1 MKFYL
6 DTSHYIDRKDWV
18 NVPHVIRP
26 YFVDGDKKVEKR
38 FLELLAGSHAEGDF
52 SILPMNLE
60 YYYIRNKK
68 DQMESYIAEAHKVG
82 KKVIAFND
90 GDKGIRPDLKGVI
103 ILTQN
108 AFQSKR
114 LPDEYGHT
122 FIADDPLPEYFGK
135 SEIVVRNKSAK
146 PIVGF
151 DGLAGESTLKN
162 IYRVFRNIQHN
173 IDYALGRT
181 IFAPDRLL
189 PGTYTRERAIRLIE
203 KDNRIVA
210 NFNKRTAFRAGAK
223 DASDQRVK
231 TTEFYTNMMESDYVL
246 CCRGVGNFSKR
257 FYETLAM
264 GRIPVFVNTDCILP
278 FDNVIDWKNY
288 LVWVEE
294 KEINHLCD
302 RIEEHYNSMTNDQF
316 HNMQKSCRALYEKYL
331 TEYGELTSLPALL

>member
-6 DTSHYIDRKDWV
+6 DTSHYTDKKDWV

-26 YFVDGDKKVEKR
+26 YFVDKGKKVNER
-38 FLELLAGSHAEGDF
+38 FIQLLANSHAEADF

-60 YYYIRNKK
+60 YYYIRDKK
-68 DQMESYIAEAHKVG
+68 DRMMDYIKEAHKVG
-82 KKVIAFND
+82 KRVIAFND
-90 GDKGIRPDLKGVI
+90 GDKGLRPNLKGVI

-114 LPDEYGHT
+114 LPLEYGHT
-122 FIADDPLPEYFGK
+122 FIADDPMPEYFGK
-135 SEIVVRNKSAK
+135 SEIVVRDKCEK

-162 IYRVFRNIQHN
+162 IYRVIRNIQHN
-173 IDYALGRT
+173 VNFALGRT

-189 PGTYTRERAIRLIE
+189 PGTYTREKALRLIE
-203 KDNRIVA
+203 KDERIVA

-223 DASDQRVK
+223 DAADQRIK
-231 TTEFYTNMMESDYVL
+231 TTEFYTNMLKSDYIL

-264 GRIPVFVNTDCILP
+264 GRIPIFVNTDCILP
-278 FDNVIDWKNY
+278 FDNIIDWKKY
-288 LVWVEE
+288 VVWIEE
-294 KEINHLCD
+294 KDIKSIGN
-302 RIEEHYNSMTNDQF
+302 RILEHYDSMTNEQF
-316 HNMQKSCRALYEKYL
+316 HALQKACRSIYDNYL
-331 TEYGELTSLPALL
+331 TEYGELTSLPSLL

>member
-6 DTSHYIDRKDWV
+6 DTSHYADKRDWV

-26 YFVDGDKKVEKR
+26 YFVDKEKKVEER
-38 FLELLAGSHAEGDF
+38 FLNLLASSHAEADF

-60 YYYIRNKK
+60 YYYIRNKI
-68 DQMESYIAEAHKVG
+68 DQMKAYFGEAKEAG

-90 GDKGIRPDLKGVI
+90 GDKGLRPNLEGVI

-108 AFQSKR
+108 AFNSRR
-114 LPDEYGHT
+114 LPLEYGHT
-122 FIADDPLPEYFGK
+122 FIADDPMPEYFGK
-135 SEIVVRNKSAK
+135 SDIVVRDKSVK

-151 DGLAGESTLKN
+151 DGLAGESTLMN
-162 IYRVFRNIQHN
+162 IYRVIRNIQHN
-173 IDYALGRT
+173 LNYAIGRT

-189 PGTYTRERAIRLIE
+189 PGTYTRENALRLIE
-203 KDNRIVA
+203 KDERIVA

-223 DASDQRVK
+223 NAVEQRIK
-231 TTEFYTNMMESDYVL
+231 TTEFYTNMIESDYVL

-278 FDNVIDWKNY
+278 FDNIIDWKKY
-288 LVWVEE
+288 VVWVEE
-294 KEINHLCD
+294 KDIKSICD
-302 RIEEHYNSMTNDQF
+302 RIVEHYNSMDNEQF
-316 HNMQKSCRALYEKYL
+316 HALQKACRSVYENHL
-331 TEYGELTSLPALL
+331 TEYGELTSIPSLL